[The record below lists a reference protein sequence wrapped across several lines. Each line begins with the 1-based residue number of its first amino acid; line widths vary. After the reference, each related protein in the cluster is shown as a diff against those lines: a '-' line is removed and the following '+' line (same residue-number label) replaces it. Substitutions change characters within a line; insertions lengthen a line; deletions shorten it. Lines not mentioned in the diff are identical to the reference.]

1 MAILSGNQFRKKDY
15 GYSLSKGGGW
25 KASKSVRYTLR
36 SKKMATPKQ
45 LYKRYKAK

>member
-1 MAILSGNQFRKKDY
+1 MASLSGAQFRKKDY

-36 SKKMATPKQ
+36 SKKVAAPKQ
-45 LYKRYKAK
+45 TYKRYKAK